1 VHQVRVVI
9 GPLQFGDLPNG
20 AFRSLRAEEKA
31 ALARAMGRKPKSE
44 S

>member
-1 VHQVRVVI
+1 VYQVRVVI
-9 GPLQFGDLPNG
+9 GPLQLGDLLKG

-31 ALARAMGRKPKSE
+31 ALDRSMERKPKSE